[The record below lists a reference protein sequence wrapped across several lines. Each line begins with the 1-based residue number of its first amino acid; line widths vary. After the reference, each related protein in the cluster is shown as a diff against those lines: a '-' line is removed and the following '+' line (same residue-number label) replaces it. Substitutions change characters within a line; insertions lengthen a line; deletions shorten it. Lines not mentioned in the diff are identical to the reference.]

1 MSSEK
6 LPFVLP
12 AVFTI
17 GPQMTTLELG
27 DAAKAA
33 VEAKLLLYAKLI
45 APLLL
50 GGASASRVHDLVKGV
65 IEGETRV
72 LAAQLTMDEIFTST
86 KKFKQEVFDS
96 VQKELNQFGLF
107 IYNANVKQLVD
118 VPGHEYFSYLGQ
130 KTQQE
135 AASRAKVDVA
145 EARMKGEVGAKERT
159 GLTLQNAAKVDAET
173 KVLLARQQG
182 EALKE
187 EAKVN
192 AEVQVFQ
199 NAREADVAA
208 AMTDL
213 AMKKADWDRQA
224 KVAEVEAAKAVAIR
238 DAELQMEVEI
248 KNAKLKAEQLSK
260 ATVQYD
266 TQVQESNAL
275 FYGRQK
281 VAEAALYEE
290 MKAAEARKVQA
301 DALFFEQ
308 KMAEDAKLYAKQR
321 EAEALSLVGK
331 AKADYMASMLAALGG
346 DYRALRDYL
355 MIDGGMYAEMARIN
369 ASAVNG
375 LQPKISVWSNGDGG
389 SEGGA
394 LQQVSGVYKMLPPLL
409 ETVHEQTG
417 MLPPA
422 WMGTLPKDGTAAN

>member
-1 MSSEK
+1 
-6 LPFVLP
+6 
-12 AVFTI
+12 
-17 GPQMTTLELG
+17 
-27 DAAKAA
+27 
-33 VEAKLLLYAKLI
+33 
-45 APLLL
+45 
-50 GGASASRVHDLVKGV
+50 
-65 IEGETRV
+65 
-72 LAAQLTMDEIFTST
+72 
-86 KKFKQEVFDS
+86 
-96 VQKELNQFGLF
+96 
-107 IYNANVKQLVD
+107 
-118 VPGHEYFSYLGQ
+118 
-130 KTQQE
+130 
-135 AASRAKVDVA
+135 
-145 EARMKGEVGAKERT
+145 MKGEVGAKERT

-173 KVLLARQQG
+173 KVLSARQQG

-213 AMKKADWDRQA
+213 AMKKAGWDRQA

-238 DAELQMEVEI
+238 DAELQMEIEI
-248 KNAKLKAEQLSK
+248 KNALCQTEKLKAEQLSK

-331 AKADYMASMLAALGG
+331 AKADYVASMLAALGG

-389 SEGGA
+389 GEGRWLGCTRCSRRCWRRCTSRPGCSRRRGWA
-394 LQQVSGVYKMLPPLL
+394 HCPR
-409 ETVHEQTG
+409 
-417 MLPPA
+417 
-422 WMGTLPKDGTAAN
+422 TAP

>member
-17 GPQMTTLELG
+17 GPQVTTLKLG
-27 DAAKAA
+27 DAAEAA

-45 APLLL
+45 APLHL

-72 LAAQLTMDEIFTST
+72 LAAQLTMDEIFTGT
-86 KKFKQEVFDS
+86 KMFKKEVFDS
-96 VQKELNQFGLF
+96 VQKELDQFGLF

-145 EARMKGEVGAKERT
+145 EARMKGKVGAKERT

-173 KVLLARQQG
+173 KVLSVRQQG

-187 EAKVN
+187 E
-192 AEVQVFQ
+192 
-199 NAREADVAA
+199 
-208 AMTDL
+208 L
-213 AMKKADWDRQA
+213 AMKKAGWDRQA

-248 KNAKLKAEQLSK
+248 KNALCQTEKLKAEQLSK

-281 VAEAALYEE
+281 AAEAALYEE
-290 MKAAEARKVQA
+290 MKAAEARKAQA

-321 EAEALSLVGK
+321 EAEALSLVGR
-331 AKADYMASMLAALGG
+331 AKADYVASMLATLGG

-375 LQPKISVWSNGDGG
+375 LRPKISVWSNGDGG
-389 SEGGA
+389 GEGGA
-394 LQQVSGVYKMLPPLL
+394 LQQVAGVYKMLPPLP

-422 WMGTLPKDGTAAN
+422 WMGTLSKDGAAAN